1 MNTILTYT
9 IEGYEESHSME
20 VEVLSEDKVVNIH
33 VYGWGNSHT
42 FTLDKADAIR
52 DLGNLLV
59 EASSVAE

>member
-1 MNTILTYT
+1 MNTMLTYT
-9 IEGYEESHSME
+9 IEGYEDGQSMD

-33 VYGWGNSHT
+33 IHGWNSSLS
-42 FTLDKADAIR
+42 FCLDKADAIR

>member
-1 MNTILTYT
+1 MNTMLTYT
-9 IEGYEESHSME
+9 IEGYEDGQSMD

-33 VYGWGNSHT
+33 VHGWNSSLS
-42 FTLDKADAIR
+42 FCLDKADTIR

>member
-1 MNTILTYT
+1 MLTYT
-9 IEGYEESHSME
+9 IEGYEDGQSMD

-33 VYGWGNSHT
+33 IHGWNSSLS
-42 FTLDKADAIR
+42 FCLDKADAIR

>member
-1 MNTILTYT
+1 MLTYT
-9 IEGYEESHSME
+9 IEGYEDGQSMD

-33 VYGWGNSHT
+33 VHGWNSSLS
-42 FTLDKADAIR
+42 FCLDKADAIR